1 MLQQTNIKTAGMK
14 LTLKQEAFCNYYIET
29 GNASEAYRRAFCCT
43 KMKPAVV
50 NVKAVELLSNGK
62 VSVRVK
68 ELQDELKKKS
78 DLSKER
84 ILNELKCILDS
95 KITDYV
101 DLKDGELIF
110 KDFDELTE
118 SQIKAIESIK
128 QGKNGLE
135 LKLHGKSWTIEQICK
150 MLGYDAPTKQEVTG
164 KDGKDLIPQIQIEV
178 IDRRDSVDHEDSDD

>member
-1 MLQQTNIKTAGMK
+1 MLQQTNIRTASMK

-29 GNASEAYRRAFCCT
+29 GNASEAYRRAFCCA

-101 DLKDGELIF
+101 DLKDGKLIF

>member
-1 MLQQTNIKTAGMK
+1 MK

-29 GNASEAYRRAFCCT
+29 GNASEAYRRAFCCA

-101 DLKDGELIF
+101 DLKDGKLIF

>member
-1 MLQQTNIKTAGMK
+1 MLQQTNIRMAGMK

-29 GNASEAYRRAFCCT
+29 GNASEAYRRAFCCA

-101 DLKDGELIF
+101 DLKDCKLIF

>member
-1 MLQQTNIKTAGMK
+1 MLQQTNIRMEGMK

-29 GNASEAYRRAFCCT
+29 GNASEAYRRAFCCA

-101 DLKDGELIF
+101 DLKDCKLIF